1 MAFLNSKQNII
12 RLFLIAA
19 VALSVQ
25 SQRNITNPLLNF
37 RYGNQTNNLFNPLQ
51 VLQYDIQRL
60 VPGHPNFTRIVPTT
74 VNASNPF
81 TEALTQINTFF
92 QFVINSTEISFYNAR
107 FLFGKVSQYHL
118 ALYQNYTTN
127 YLNAIGV
134 LNSVQDTMNL
144 DENGVMN
151 DFVLITDNIATYVA
165 NYNQS
170 VINGNTTLNVSA
182 NVAAFLSANVSRLTT
197 TLQNVFASYQDLYR
211 RARIASAVINGTSIL
226 NMTAALNQTISNV
239 FVNISSVQNYYNAFI
254 QNFTNRGNGLMTQFW
269 AQYNATCIQN
279 ELSFNDSQARLN
291 DFSNYLA
298 NAKATYWSW
307 TNRLMT
313 QAKDSLRRPL
323 NQDIN
328 NFTQVSTE
336 ANQICAAQTAEIE
349 SWWTQFGQQQSS
361 LADLLSRLS
370 AFSNAESQAV
380 AQMNTAMLALP
391 PLSSP
396 VEFQNSVNGV
406 LGNMSLVVNGPS
418 TTNVAPISVNRTNFT
433 VVSQS
438 TALGYDI
445 SWTNQLPPTPPN
457 PTANVPYIDQATSG
471 LYNFSPFTPVPNDV
485 PIGQPI
491 CSGAAPQSVAFPAM
505 FTAYPCFDS
514 SQIQTT
520 LYAQTPIIAAKWLSF
535 VFDVSM
541 YNLQFPAA
549 VMISVSAQNPPSGT
563 AQLAQPLSFASSIP
577 SPNQVG
583 TVNPAAG
590 AAGQQTNY
598 NNGWNNFV
606 FSYRVRSQQMAIEVQ
621 ILVSDVDIARQVN
634 LSASLT
640 FVAP

>member
-1 MAFLNSKQNII
+1 MTFLNSKQNII

-25 SQRNITNPLLNF
+25 SQRNLTNPLLNF

-74 VNASNPF
+74 VNASNPL
-81 TEALTQINTFF
+81 TEALAQINTFF
-92 QFVINSTEISFYNAR
+92 AYVINTTEVSFYNAR
-107 FLFGKVSQYHL
+107 FLFGKVSQFHL
-118 ALYQNYTTN
+118 ALYQNYTNN

-151 DFVLITDNIATYVA
+151 DFVLINDNIATYLT

-170 VINGNTTLNVSA
+170 VINGNTTLNASTTFS
-182 NVAAFLSANVSRLTT
+182 AFLATNAPRLIT
-197 TLQNVFASYQDLYR
+197 TLQGLVASYQDLYR

-226 NMTAALNQTISNV
+226 NMTNSLNQTIRNV
-239 FVNISSVQNYYNAFI
+239 FVNISSVQNYYNALI
-254 QNFTNRGNGLMTQFW
+254 QNFTNRGGALMTQFW

-279 ELSFNDSQARLN
+279 ELSLNDSQARLN
-291 DFSNYLA
+291 DFASYLA

-307 TNRLMT
+307 TNRLMS

-323 NQDIN
+323 AQDRN
-328 NFTQVSTE
+328 NFTQVLSE
-336 ANQICAAQTAEIE
+336 ANQICAAQSSEIE
-349 SWWTQFGQQQSS
+349 SWFTQFGQQQTN
-361 LADLLSRLS
+361 LADFLSRLS
-370 AFSNAESQAV
+370 SFSSAESAAV
-380 AQMNTAMLALP
+380 GQLNTAMLGLS
-391 PLSSP
+391 PLSSS

-406 LGNMSLVVNGPS
+406 LGNMSMVVNGPNI
-418 TTNVAPISVNRTNFT
+418 TNIAPISVNRTNFT
-433 VVSQS
+433 VISQS

-445 SWTNQLPPTPPN
+445 SWTQGLPQSPPN
-457 PTANVPYIDQATSG
+457 PTANVPYIDSATSATF
-471 LYNFSPFTPVPNDV
+471 NFVPFPPVPNDSPV
-485 PIGQPI
+485 GQPM

-505 FTAYPCFDS
+505 FTAYPCFDP
-514 SQIQTT
+514 SQAQST
-520 LYAQTPIIAAKWLSF
+520 LYAQTPLIAAKWLSF

-549 VMISVSAQNPPSGT
+549 VMISVSAQNPPSGVT
-563 AQLAQPLSFASSIP
+563 QLGQPLTFSSNIP

-583 TVNPAAG
+583 TVSPVAGNAA
-590 AAGQQTNY
+590 QQTNF

-621 ILVSDVDIARQVN
+621 ILVSDVDIARQAN